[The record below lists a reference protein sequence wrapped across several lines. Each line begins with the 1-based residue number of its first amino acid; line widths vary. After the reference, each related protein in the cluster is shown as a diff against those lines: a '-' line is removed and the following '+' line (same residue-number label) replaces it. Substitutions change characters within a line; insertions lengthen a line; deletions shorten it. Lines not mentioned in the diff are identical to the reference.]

1 MIRNDTE
8 RRRSQE
14 ELEYLQHELESIIP
28 DQQDDISKSV
38 ESGLSMRISDIEDR
52 IAEYDRLNE
61 GQISIFEG
69 ESLDDLGEVIIK
81 ARIRRGWSQAELA
94 RALDMEPQQ
103 VQRYERNDWQKI
115 SLWRLQEVAEVLG
128 LNVSIRGRLGGHEI
142 AYPTPFVRHLH
153 HIWDAQGLGQR
164 QTHSWRH
171 VGEGVVGLR
180 MGEHAIIGTEPNIMT
195 SALHPQIYRTDES
208 GGIGYEPPEKSQ
220 DVLGTT
226 LLLQGDH
233 G

>member
-14 ELEYLQHELESIIP
+14 ELECLQHELESIIP

-38 ESGLSMRISDIEDR
+38 ESGLSMRVSDIEDR

-61 GQISIFEG
+61 GQVSIFEG

-115 SLWRLQEVAEVLG
+115 SLWRLQEVAEILS
-128 LNVSIRGRLGGHEI
+128 LHVSIRGRLSGHEVD
-142 AYPTPFVRHLH
+142 YPTPFVRYLH
-153 HIWDAQGLGQR
+153 NTWDAQGLGQLE
-164 QTHSWRH
+164 THSWGH
-171 VGEGVVGLR
+171 VGEGVVGLH
-180 MGEHAIIGTEPNIMT
+180 MGGHALIGIEPSIMT

-208 GGIGYEPPEKSQ
+208 GDIGYEPPEKSQ
-220 DVLGTT
+220 GVLGKK